1 MSQTLDKLLGFIQ
14 GKLPETKGVW
24 LSDLR
29 LEAAHIPAGL
39 SRMRFQWSG
48 LLAAIG
54 HLLRLR
60 VGVQKMGQILLAS
73 ALSIFCLGGL
83 IYTYTVNA
91 QSDFIKLILSLTF
104 PLYAIAAV
112 FAVVNLGF
120 LKRFTLICSFL
131 WAVAWVVLSL
141 GVFDTSSA
149 AMVFLRAISIE
160 AAFIMASLFIA
171 ASYLGWVEEGRHG

>member
-1 MSQTLDKLLGFIQ
+1 MSQTLDKLLGLIQ

-60 VGVQKMGQILLAS
+60 VGVQKMGQILLAM
-73 ALSIFCLGGL
+73 ALSIFYFVGL
-83 IYTYTVNA
+83 IYTVNA
-91 QSDFIKLILSLTF
+91 SHDGITKLILNLTF

-171 ASYLGWVEEGRHG
+171 ASYLGWVEEGRHA

>member
-1 MSQTLDKLLGFIQ
+1 MSQTLDKLLGLIQ

-60 VGVQKMGQILLAS
+60 VGVQKMGQILLAM
-73 ALSIFCLGGL
+73 ALSIFYFVGL
-83 IYTYTVNA
+83 IYTVNA
-91 QSDFIKLILSLTF
+91 QSDYIKLILNLTF

>member
-60 VGVQKMGQILLAS
+60 VGVQKMGQILLAM
-73 ALSIFCLGGL
+73 ALSIFYFVGL
-83 IYTYTVNA
+83 IYTVNA
-91 QSDFIKLILSLTF
+91 QSDFIKLILNLTF

>member
-60 VGVQKMGQILLAS
+60 VGVQKMGQILLAM
-73 ALSIFCLGGL
+73 ALSIFYFVGL
-83 IYTYTVNA
+83 IYTVNA
-91 QSDFIKLILSLTF
+91 QSDFIKLILNLTF

-171 ASYLGWVEEGRHG
+171 ASYLGWVEQGRHG

>member
-1 MSQTLDKLLGFIQ
+1 
-14 GKLPETKGVW
+14 
-24 LSDLR
+24 
-29 LEAAHIPAGL
+29 
-39 SRMRFQWSG
+39 
-48 LLAAIG
+48 
-54 HLLRLR
+54 
-60 VGVQKMGQILLAS
+60 MGQILLAM
-73 ALSIFCLGGL
+73 ALSIFYFVGL
-83 IYTYTVNA
+83 IYTVNA
-91 QSDFIKLILSLTF
+91 QSDFIKLILNLTF

>member
-60 VGVQKMGQILLAS
+60 VGVQKMGQILLAM
-73 ALSIFCLGGL
+73 ALSIFYFVGL
-83 IYTYTVNA
+83 IYTVNA
-91 QSDFIKLILSLTF
+91 QSDYIKLILNLTF

>member
-1 MSQTLDKLLGFIQ
+1 MSQTLDKLLGLIQ

-60 VGVQKMGQILLAS
+60 VGVQKMGQILLAM
-73 ALSIFCLGGL
+73 ALSIFYFVGL
-83 IYTYTVNA
+83 IYTVNA
-91 QSDFIKLILSLTF
+91 QSDFIKLILNLTF

>member
-1 MSQTLDKLLGFIQ
+1 MSQTLDKLLGLIQ

-60 VGVQKMGQILLAS
+60 VGVQKMGQILLAM
-73 ALSIFCLGGL
+73 ALSIFYFVGL
-83 IYTYTVNA
+83 IYTVNA
-91 QSDFIKLILSLTF
+91 PHDGFTKLVLNIAL
-104 PLYAIAAV
+104 PPYAIAAV

>member
-1 MSQTLDKLLGFIQ
+1 MSQTLDKLLDFIQ

-60 VGVQKMGQILLAS
+60 VGVQKMGQILLAM
-73 ALSIFCLGGL
+73 ALSIFYFVGL
-83 IYTYTVNA
+83 IYTVNA
-91 QSDFIKLILSLTF
+91 QSDFIKLILNLTF

>member
-1 MSQTLDKLLGFIQ
+1 MSQTLDKLLDFIQ

-60 VGVQKMGQILLAS
+60 VGVQKMGQILLAM
-73 ALSIFCLGGL
+73 ALSIFYFVGL
-83 IYTYTVNA
+83 IYTVNA
-91 QSDFIKLILSLTF
+91 QSDYIKLILNLTF